1 MIQIENVYKAFH
13 QNEIL
18 KGVSLAV
25 GEGEIFGLLGPS
37 GVGKTTLVK
46 IITGQIGADRGSVK
60 ILKKNVKHLTG
71 EDRRQIGIMMDQ
83 FGVYE
88 RLSCLDNMKIF
99 ADIYRIPYP
108 RVRDTLCRV
117 GLEEAMKLP
126 AQKLSKGMRNRLQIA
141 RVFLQNPRIIFLD
154 EPTSGLDPAS
164 TETIHKLL
172 LEKKKEGGTI
182 FLTTH
187 DMQEAH
193 QLCDHVA
200 LLNEGKMIAYGNPL
214 ELCRKYDRQ
223 KKLILHLSDGTEE
236 VLPNTKESAERIFCF
251 LRQEQIETIHSMEP
265 DLETLFLEL
274 TGKKGKEKCGGI

>member
-88 RLSCLDNMKIF
+88 RLSCLLPECFCKIQESF
-99 ADIYRIPYP
+99 FWMSQPADWIR
-108 RVRDTLCRV
+108 
-117 GLEEAMKLP
+117 
-126 AQKLSKGMRNRLQIA
+126 
-141 RVFLQNPRIIFLD
+141 
-154 EPTSGLDPAS
+154 
-164 TETIHKLL
+164 
-172 LEKKKEGGTI
+172 
-182 FLTTH
+182 
-187 DMQEAH
+187 H
-193 QLCDHVA
+193 Q
-200 LLNEGKMIAYGNPL
+200 
-214 ELCRKYDRQ
+214 RKPF
-223 KKLILHLSDGTEE
+223 IS
-236 VLPNTKESAERIFCF
+236 CF
-251 LRQEQIETIHSMEP
+251 
-265 DLETLFLEL
+265 
-274 TGKKGKEKCGGI
+274 